1 MVSLKPFMLFLLLTL
16 ASHGVSSQQNQQQS
30 TGFVGVVGGGSGDI
44 PARVVQRRSVIEA
57 GSINGDNSNMIL
69 AEKRTRRK
77 DPRNDFKYYTG
88 GWNISND
95 HYISSVSFP
104 GFPLYGIA
112 AIWFMGFGL
121 FLLVIGCYYCC
132 YRRKIAYGYSR
143 NAYALSLAFLAL
155 FTIAAIVGCVILYTG
170 QGRFHTSTTDTLD
183 FVVRQSKDTV
193 HNLNNVLDILATAK
207 GIGVDQVSLPP
218 DMKNNIDRV
227 DKMVNDAARDLDSDT
242 KKNEKHI
249 QDVLKS
255 VRLALIIVAAVML
268 LVALLGFV
276 FSIFGLQVLVYI
288 LVVVGWILVTATFI
302 LCGIFLTLHNVM
314 GDTCVAMD
322 EWVQNPTAHTALDD
336 ILPCV
341 DNATAKETVFQCK
354 DVTFQLVGI
363 VNKIINN
370 VANIEPSPP
379 FIGFL
384 NYNQSGPLVPTL
396 CNPLNPDKTDRKC
409 QVGEVDASNASEV
422 WKDYVCQVSTQDIC
436 TNVGRLTPKMY
447 NQMSAAANVSSGL
460 SNYGPFLAG
469 LLDCSFVRYTFTR
482 VHSDHCPNLTEYSK
496 WVYIGLAMVSVA
508 VMLSLV
514 LWVLYARERRHR
526 KYTKLGVVGS
536 GQSSFATK

>member
-1 MVSLKPFMLFLLLTL
+1 M
-16 ASHGVSSQQNQQQS
+16 ASNGVSKITDQQNQQQS
-30 TGFVGVVGGGSGDI
+30 AGFVGVVGGGSGVI
-44 PARVVQRRSVIEA
+44 PARAQRSVLEA
-57 GSINGDNSNMIL
+57 GSNGEKSSLVL

-77 DPRNDFKYYTG
+77 DPINDFKYYNG

-95 HYISSVSFP
+95 HYISSVSFTAV
-104 GFPLYGIA
+104 PLFGIA
-112 AIWFMGFGL
+112 AIWFAGFGL

-132 YRRKIAYGYSR
+132 YGRKIRYGYSR
-143 NAYALSLAFLAL
+143 TAYALSLAFLAL
-155 FTIAAIVGCVILYTG
+155 FTIAATVGCVTLYTG
-170 QGRFHTSTTDTLD
+170 QGKFHKSTSDTLD

-193 HNLNNVLDILATAK
+193 HNLNNVLNILATAK
-207 GIGVDQVSLPP
+207 GIGVDQVSLPS

-227 DKMVNDAARDLDSDT
+227 DKMINDAARDLDFDT

-249 QDVLKS
+249 HDVLNS
-255 VRLALIIVAAVML
+255 IRLALIIVAAVML

-302 LCGIFLTLHNVM
+302 LCGVFLTLHNVM

-341 DNATAKETVFQCK
+341 DNATAKETVFQSK
-354 DVTFQLVGI
+354 DVTFQLVGM

-370 VANIEPSPP
+370 VANIDPP
-379 FIGFL
+379 PLFGFVS
-384 NYNQSGPLVPTL
+384 YNQSGPLVPTL

-409 QVGEVDASNASEV
+409 QAGELDASNAAEV
-422 WKDYVCQVSTQDIC
+422 WKDYVCQVSTQNIC

-469 LLDCSFVRYTFTR
+469 LLDCSFVRYTFTQ
-482 VHSDHCPNLTEYSK
+482 VHNDHCLDLRKYSK
-496 WVYIGLAMVSVA
+496 WVYIGLAMVSAA
-508 VMLSLV
+508 VMHSLV

-526 KYTKLGVVGS
+526 KYTKLAVVGS